1 MRLEFAVK
9 IVTWRPYAALA
20 IGLLAA
26 SSSSILI
33 RYAQTE
39 GAPSLLIAAW
49 RVAVAV
55 LILTPFVWARHS
67 AELRALKPSE
77 IGLAMLSGLFLAVHF
92 GTWITSLEY
101 TSVLISATLVTT
113 NPLIVALLTP
123 LLLREKL
130 SRQTIGAIVLAIV
143 GGVIISTAG
152 GAGTAPR
159 QEAPLLGVLLS
170 FLGAV
175 AVAVYYI
182 IGRKLRATL
191 KALPYIWLVYGSA
204 ALTLI
209 VVLPLTGQSG
219 VLADLPLGAFFWMTL
234 VAIFPQLIGHS
245 LFNFALG
252 YLSAA
257 FVSLIIL
264 GEPILSAVFA
274 VFLLNELPQPLQLVG
289 SAVILV
295 ALFIASR
302 AEARAMRPKVA
313 EPEQVLVVD

>member
-1 MRLEFAVK
+1 MRLEPTVRT
-9 IVTWRPYAALA
+9 VTWHPYAALA

-67 AELRALKPSE
+67 AELRALKLGE
-77 IGLAMLSGLFLAVHF
+77 IGLAMLSGIFLAVHF

-130 SRQTIGAIVLAIV
+130 SRQTMGAILLAII

-159 QEAPLLGVLLS
+159 QEAPLLGALLS
-170 FLGAV
+170 FLGSNLLHHRAQTARYAQGVALYLVGVWQRRADADDRAV
-175 AVAVYYI
+175 AD
-182 IGRKLRATL
+182 RAKQHAFRSATWRL
-191 KALPYIWLVYGSA
+191 LLDDDGS
-204 ALTLI
+204 
-209 VVLPLTGQSG
+209 
-219 VLADLPLGAFFWMTL
+219 DLPTVDRAF
-234 VAIFPQLIGHS
+234 
-245 LFNFALG
+245 
-252 YLSAA
+252 A
-257 FVSLIIL
+257 F
-264 GEPILSAVFA
+264 
-274 VFLLNELPQPLQLVG
+274 
-289 SAVILV
+289 
-295 ALFIASR
+295 
-302 AEARAMRPKVA
+302 
-313 EPEQVLVVD
+313 